1 MSKSKE
7 KRQVLTD
14 DDIQKFKVIVNFIS
28 DLSDIFGDTNDSI
41 EMYNILLEKT
51 GLTNYTAIRKNI
63 IIFSEFLEQNK
74 NEIEKKNLEN
84 INGSIK
90 YSDNIILNI
99 KNILQST
106 DNDNRNEIWNHLN
119 VLYSVIIDNN
129 SNIITSTNNIGDIIT
144 TNTNENTNENTTTN
158 INENNVFSNIVGKI
172 SENVQ
177 NETSNDPGQI
187 MQNMMQS
194 GVFNEL
200 VTEMNDS
207 LVNGDLDIGKMLGS
221 LQNMLGNNNL

>member
-119 VLYSVIIDNN
+119 VLYSVIINNN